1 MGFVWSGTV
10 LVCSEVEI
18 MKKAI
23 ITGGMGFIG
32 INLAQRLLQDNWEI
46 KVIDNLSSSYPN
58 FPQFMDD
65 IKLIKCDL
73 ADLSSLKRHLCNA
86 DVVFHLSANSDI
98 SKSAVDTFIDVQQT
112 ILNTYNVLEA
122 MRENDLH
129 KIVYTSGSGVY
140 GNLGTYAPNEKHGP
154 LHPVSLYGATKLS
167 AEALISS
174 YCDLFDIEGVIF
186 RFANVVGPYQTHG
199 VSYDFVNRLHKNG
212 EYLNVLGNGMQSKS
226 YVHVSDVVGA
236 MLLGLSQNNRLD
248 VYNVSSGDYISVKDI
263 AEIVVKEMKLKT
275 TQIFY
280 QKSDIG
286 WPGDVAV
293 VRFDDEK
300 IRNLGW
306 ENQFNSRGAIIDSV
320 KFQVKELS

>member
-1 MGFVWSGTV
+1 
-10 LVCSEVEI
+10 
-18 MKKAI
+18 MKKRAA

-46 KVIDNLSSSYPN
+46 KIIDNLSSSYPN
-58 FPQFMDD
+58 IPQFMDE
-65 IKLIKCDL
+65 IELIKCDL
-73 ADLSSLKRHLCNA
+73 ADLSSLRRYLRNV

-98 SKSAVDTFIDVQQT
+98 SKSALDTYIDVQQT

-140 GNLGTYAPNEKHGP
+140 GNLGTYAPTEKHGP
-154 LHPVSLYGATKLS
+154 LRPVSLYGATKLS

-174 YCDLFDIEGVIF
+174 YCELFDIEGVIF

-199 VSYDFVNRLHKNG
+199 VSYDFVNRLHKNA
-212 EYLNVLGNGMQSKS
+212 EQLNVLGNGMQSKS
-226 YVHVSDVVGA
+226 YVHVSDVVNA
-236 MLLGLSQNNRLD
+236 MLLGVSQNSRLD

-263 AEIVVKEMKLKT
+263 AEIVIEEMGLTT

-280 QKSDIG
+280 EESNIG

-300 IRNLGW
+300 IRGLGW
-306 ENQFNSRGAIIDSV
+306 KNQFNSRDAIIDSV
-320 KFQVKELS
+320 RFQIKQLS

>member
-1 MGFVWSGTV
+1 
-10 LVCSEVEI
+10 

-32 INLAQRLLQDNWEI
+32 INLAQRLLLDGWEI
-46 KVIDNLSSSYPN
+46 KVIDNLTAPYPKS
-58 FPQFMDD
+58 PKFMDD
-65 IKLIKCDL
+65 VEFLKCDL
-73 ADLSSLKRHLCNA
+73 ADLPNLKKYLCDV

-98 SKSAVDTFIDVQQT
+98 SKSAVDTFIDIQQT

-122 MRENDLH
+122 MRKNGLQ

-140 GNLGTYAPNEKHGP
+140 GNLGSYAPKEEHGP

-174 YCDLFDIEGVIF
+174 YCDLFDIDGVIF

-199 VSYDFVNRLHKNG
+199 VSYDFVNRLHI
-212 EYLNVLGNGMQSKS
+212 ESEHLQVLGNGMQSKS
-226 YVHVSDVVGA
+226 YVHVYDVVSA
-236 MLLGLSQNNRLD
+236 ILLGLSQDSHLS
-248 VYNVSSGDYISVKDI
+248 VYNVSSGDYISVRDI
-263 AEIVVKEMKLKT
+263 AEIVIKEMGLET

-280 QKSDIG
+280 QESNIG

-293 VRFDDEK
+293 VRFDDQK
-300 IRNLGW
+300 IRKLGW
-306 ENQFNSRGAIIDSV
+306 VNQFNSRDAIIDSV
-320 KFQVKELS
+320 NFQVKELS

>member
-1 MGFVWSGTV
+1 
-10 LVCSEVEI
+10 

-32 INLAQRLLQDNWEI
+32 INLAQRLLQDNWEV

-65 IKLIKCDL
+65 IELIKCDL
-73 ADLSSLKRHLCNA
+73 ADLSSLKGYLRNV

-140 GNLGTYAPNEKHGP
+140 GNLGTYAPAEKHGP

-174 YCDLFDIEGVIF
+174 YCELFGIEGVIF

-236 MLLGLSQNNRLD
+236 MLLGLSQNKRLD

-263 AEIVVKEMKLKT
+263 AEIVLKEMRLQT
-275 TQIFY
+275 TKIFY

-306 ENQFNSRGAIIDSV
+306 ENQFSSRDAIIDSV
-320 KFQVKELS
+320 KFQVKHLS

>member
-1 MGFVWSGTV
+1 M
-10 LVCSEVEI
+10 
-18 MKKAI
+18 
-23 ITGGMGFIG
+23 
-32 INLAQRLLQDNWEI
+32 
-46 KVIDNLSSSYPN
+46 
-58 FPQFMDD
+58 
-65 IKLIKCDL
+65 
-73 ADLSSLKRHLCNA
+73 
-86 DVVFHLSANSDI
+86 
-98 SKSAVDTFIDVQQT
+98 DTFIDVQQT

-122 MRENDLH
+122 MRENDLN

-236 MLLGLSQNNRLD
+236 MLLGLSQNKRLE
-248 VYNVSSGDYISVKDI
+248 VYNVSSGDYISVNC
-263 AEIVVKEMKLKT
+263 
-275 TQIFY
+275 
-280 QKSDIG
+280 
-286 WPGDVAV
+286 
-293 VRFDDEK
+293 R
-300 IRNLGW
+300 
-306 ENQFNSRGAIIDSV
+306 NSRKRNEIEDNANILPE
-320 KFQVKELS
+320 K